1 MAGSRE
7 GQRIARLFRQYRGLG
22 DTRACDLTAILDEDE
37 LEVVES
43 RYKNPGYTACLMR
56 GPRGSGGLIILSPDQ
71 KGGRRRFSV
80 AHELGHYHIPRH
92 KSIAKPPC
100 AEADLLVRDSDAKV
114 IEWEANDFA
123 AELLMPA
130 QLFSS
135 DAANCTPCFSSVYK
149 LASPELYDVS
159 VTAAAWRFVQTTGE
173 SCALVVTKN
182 GIVEWV
188 AQSRTFRYALPRN
201 GQRVRAE
208 TIAAALARAEPP
220 SPDAEVVSPHAWFD
234 YGGEN
239 TELFESTHPVPITG
253 QVLSLLWSV
262 PTDDDDEW

>member
-1 MAGSRE
+1 MSGSRE

-22 DTRACDLTAILDEDE
+22 NARACNLSAILDEDE

-43 RYKNPGYTACLMR
+43 RYRNPGYTACLMR
-56 GPRGSGGLIILSPDQ
+56 RFGGPGGLIVLSPDQ
-71 KGGRRRFSV
+71 RGGRRRFSV

-92 KSIAKPPC
+92 KGIAKPPC

-135 DAANCTPCFSSVYK
+135 DAAQCTPCFSSVYT
-149 LASPELYDVS
+149 LASPEAYDVS

-182 GIVEWV
+182 EVVEWV
-188 AQSRTFRYALPRN
+188 ARSRTFRYALPMN
-201 GQRVRAE
+201 GQHVRAE
-208 TIAAALARAEPP
+208 TVAGALARGEASSPEAETVP
-220 SPDAEVVSPHAWFD
+220 AHAWFD
-234 YGGEN
+234 YECN
-239 TELFESTHPVPITG
+239 EIELFESTHSIQTTG
-253 QVLSLLWSV
+253 QVLSLLWGV
-262 PTDDDDEW
+262 PTDDDDEE